1 MLKTLILTM
10 YQLKLSELIACL
22 QPFLASVS
30 KETNLVSFKNF
41 KKFPNFDISS
51 SIFEQLILDTQ
62 HFLKEHKKYSAYTRI
77 ELEFDNEKNRNIKD
91 FFALELGQ
99 TQYRALYKR
108 IKEGY
113 QNLLDSKITNRST
126 FLLYSSVN
134 NFPFDIDNH
143 FIDLR
148 INNNELYLNFQS
160 LAFLIQAMEFPTD
173 FNSKIK
179 DKTIMISSDIPNEE
193 LQLFLPNL
201 VPVNDYQKR
210 LSLLENTPFNLSE
223 FVFNNIIQQKS
234 EVPNV
239 FLLNLENNYES
250 QNLIYEY
257 FNSNPEKATVDGLE
271 FLLGAKKKQ
280 FAIKKSNY
288 EYFKIFIKDD
298 NQDNPFDSNCLYIPI
313 SKDIIPNQNTILLF
327 LDNNK
332 KYDELIMN
340 ILLEL
345 MKEKNSLFINPTLED
360 VLSHPLFAESIPEN
374 SVERIKKNMRFI
386 LQLNYKNVDI
396 DFPNIYKLS
405 LILNQ
410 NIVNINYG
418 FYTPLLGIDNLTF
431 SSDTMYH
438 NSYELSKLSIFNNSE
453 NLEFLQNQISH
464 ILTHQYHHNREAFL
478 NYIITSHDMKIFD
491 IAFEKFLKTEFNHS
505 NMIDFIRHCIASSD
519 TELKKIGLAI
529 FSLKSNDS
537 WSTIHSDINFFINTL
552 YFSHFTDIQLQEI
565 NKNFPIS
572 NQEIIKNRANIYNFK
587 ESLSKIIIHK
597 GLSVEDS
604 SLLDTLPIE
613 FFISLAKNKDIQKIE
628 NPSIFISEQILLS
641 ILDLDTEDSYKFVHK
656 FKQKYKNISNLTMTC
671 KQIKLYHKVVPDY
684 TKNLISSLIRIEKK
698 YLTQEYFDLFIDIA
712 PTLTSTIIDNYPIN
726 IISSPKNMKKILENC
741 INYELDAYKLYFKV
755 SPDVAFYYKSTDVDC
770 NLINKEVYL
779 SLENMLLDKSMTLA
793 KNSNKSILKF

>member
-1 MLKTLILTM
+1 M
-10 YQLKLSELIACL
+10 YQIQLSELIACL

-91 FFALELGQ
+91 FFALELGS
-99 TQYRALYKR
+99 TQYRQIYKR

-134 NFPFDIDNH
+134 TFPFDIENH
-143 FIDLR
+143 LIDLK
-148 INNNELYLNFQS
+148 INKNELYLNFQS
-160 LAFLIQAMEFPTD
+160 LAFLIQAMDFPAD

-179 DKTIMISSDIPNEE
+179 DKKIMISSDVPREE

-201 VPVNDYQKR
+201 IAVNDYQKR

-223 FVFNNIIQQKS
+223 FVFNNIIQKKS

-257 FNSNPEKATVDGLE
+257 FNNDPEKATLDGLE

-280 FAIKKSNY
+280 VSIKKSNY

-298 NQDNPFDSNCLYIPI
+298 EQDNLFDSNCLYIPI
-313 SKDIIPNQNTILLF
+313 SKDTIPNQNTVLLF

-340 ILLEL
+340 VLLAL
-345 MKEKNSLFINPTLED
+345 MKENNSLFINPSLED

-374 SVERIKKNMRFI
+374 SVERIKKNIRF
-386 LQLNYKNVDI
+386 LCQLTYKNIDI
-396 DFPNIYKLS
+396 DFPNIYKFS

-410 NIVNINYG
+410 NRVNLNYG

-431 SSDTMYH
+431 SNDTMYH
-438 NSYELSKLSIFNNSE
+438 NSYELSKLSIFNQPE
-453 NLEFLQNQISH
+453 NLQFLQNQISH
-464 ILTHQYHHNREAFL
+464 ILSHQYNHNREAFL
-478 NYIITSHDMKIFD
+478 NYIITSYDMKIFD
-491 IAFEKFLKTEFNHS
+491 IAFEKFLQTEFHHS
-505 NMIDFIRHCIASSD
+505 NMIDFIRHCISSSD
-519 TELKKIGLAI
+519 TELKKIGLAV
-529 FSLKSNDS
+529 FSLKSTDS

-565 NKNFPIS
+565 NRNFSIS
-572 NQEIIKNRANIYNFK
+572 NKEIIKNKDSIYNFK
-587 ESLSKIIIHK
+587 EILSKIIIHK
-597 GLSVEDS
+597 GISFEDS
-604 SLLDTLPIE
+604 SLLDNLSID
-613 FFISLAKNKDIQKIE
+613 FFIALAKNKDIQKTD
-628 NPSIFISEQILLS
+628 NPSIFISEKNLLS
-641 ILDLDTEDSYKFVHK
+641 ILDLDNEESHNFIHK
-656 FKQKYKNISNLTMTC
+656 FKQKYKNISKLTMTC
-671 KQIKLYHKVVPDY
+671 KQIQLYHKVESEY
-684 TKNLISSLIRIEKK
+684 SKNLISSLIRVERK
-698 YLTQEYFDLFIDIA
+698 YLTQEYFDLFINIA
-712 PTLTSTIIDNYPIN
+712 PTLTGTIIDNYPIN

-741 INYELDAYKLYFKV
+741 INYELDAYKLYLKV

-779 SLENMLLDKSMTLA
+779 SLENMLLDKSVVLA
-793 KNSNKSILKF
+793 NNCSKSILKF